1 MAENFNSNWH
11 LQQNSSNI
19 CDIIVFFELIVSNAE
34 HTKQKIIET
43 AAIIFNQNGYV
54 GTSIADIVKSTGVHK
69 SGIYKHFK
77 SKDEIA
83 VAAFDYSLG
92 LIVAA
97 AIDRVGQEETA
108 IDRLLA
114 FVNTF
119 KGFTTEPICVGGC
132 PVLNLAVESDDTHP
146 GLRLHVQNAV
156 NGVRALI
163 GSIVELGIRQGEI
176 VVNTDIEQVSTIIF
190 VTIEGAIMMSKLYG
204 NDVYLDRA
212 ILHLHQYIDDLQI
225 RSW

>member
-1 MAENFNSNWH
+1 
-11 LQQNSSNI
+11 
-19 CDIIVFFELIVSNAE
+19 VSNAE

-43 AAIIFNQNGYV
+43 AATIFNQNGYI

-69 SGIYKHFK
+69 GGIYKHFK

-92 LIVAA
+92 LIVET
-97 AIDRVGQEETA
+97 AIDRVGKEETA
-108 IDRLLA
+108 IERLLA

-132 PVLNLAVESDDTHP
+132 PVLNMAVESDDTHP
-146 GLRLHVQNAV
+146 RLRLHVQTAV
-156 NGVRALI
+156 NGIRALI

-176 VVNTDIEQVSTIIF
+176 VANTDIEQVSTIIF

-204 NDVYLDRA
+204 NDIYLDRA
-212 ILHLHQYIDDLQI
+212 IIHLHQYIHDLQI
-225 RSW
+225 RSQ

>member
-1 MAENFNSNWH
+1 M
-11 LQQNSSNI
+11 
-19 CDIIVFFELIVSNAE
+19 SNAE

-54 GTSIADIVKSTGVHK
+54 GTSIADIVKSTGIHK
-69 SGIYKHFK
+69 GGIYKHFK

-176 VVNTDIEQVSTIIF
+176 VVSTDIEQVSTIIF

-212 ILHLHQYIDDLQI
+212 ILHLHRYIQDLQI
-225 RSW
+225 R

>member
-1 MAENFNSNWH
+1 M
-11 LQQNSSNI
+11 
-19 CDIIVFFELIVSNAE
+19 SNAE
-34 HTKQKIIET
+34 HTKQRIIET

-54 GTSIADIVKSTGVHK
+54 GTSIADIVRSTGIHK
-69 SGIYKHFK
+69 GGIYKHFK

-83 VAAFDYSLG
+83 VAAFDHSLG
-92 LIVAA
+92 LIVTA

-108 IDRLLA
+108 IDRLIA

-132 PVLNLAVESDDTHP
+132 PVLNMAVESDDTHP
-146 GLRLHVQNAV
+146 GMRIHVQNAV
-156 NGVRALI
+156 NGIRALI

-176 VVNTDIEQVSTIIF
+176 VANTDIEQVSTIIF
-190 VTIEGAIMMSKLYG
+190 VTIEGAILMSKLYS

-212 ILHLHQYIDDLQI
+212 IAHLHQYIYDLRIQ
-225 RSW
+225 

>member
-1 MAENFNSNWH
+1 M
-11 LQQNSSNI
+11 
-19 CDIIVFFELIVSNAE
+19 SNAE

-43 AAIIFNQNGYV
+43 AAIIFNQNGYI

-92 LIVAA
+92 LIVTA
-97 AIDRVGQEETA
+97 AIDQVGKEETA

-114 FVNTF
+114 FVDTF
-119 KGFTTEPICVGGC
+119 KGFVTEPICVGGC
-132 PVLNLAVESDDTHP
+132 PVLNMAVESDDTHP
-146 GLRLHVQNAV
+146 GLRVHVQTAV
-156 NGVRALI
+156 NGLRALI

-176 VVNTDIEQVSTIIF
+176 ISSTDIEQVSTVIF
-190 VTIEGAIMMSKLYG
+190 VTIEGAIMMSKLYN

-212 ILHLHQYIDDLQI
+212 ILHLHRYIHDLQI
-225 RSW
+225 R

>member
-1 MAENFNSNWH
+1 M
-11 LQQNSSNI
+11 
-19 CDIIVFFELIVSNAE
+19 SNAE

-54 GTSIADIVKSTGVHK
+54 GTSIADIAKSTGIHK
-69 SGIYKHFK
+69 GGIYKHFK

-176 VVNTDIEQVSTIIF
+176 VVSTDIEQVSTIIF

-212 ILHLHQYIDDLQI
+212 ILHLHRYIHDLQI
-225 RSW
+225 R

>member
-1 MAENFNSNWH
+1 M
-11 LQQNSSNI
+11 
-19 CDIIVFFELIVSNAE
+19 SNAE

-69 SGIYKHFK
+69 GGIYKHFK

-119 KGFTTEPICVGGC
+119 KGFTSEPICVGGC

-225 RSW
+225 RS

>member
-1 MAENFNSNWH
+1 M
-11 LQQNSSNI
+11 
-19 CDIIVFFELIVSNAE
+19 SNAKN
-34 HTKQKIIET
+34 TKQKIIET
-43 AAIIFNQNGYV
+43 AATIFNKNGYV
-54 GTSIADIVKSTGVHK
+54 GTSIADIVKSTGIHK

-92 LIVAA
+92 LIVSAV
-97 AIDRVGQEETA
+97 IDRVGQEETA

-132 PVLNLAVESDDTHP
+132 PVLNMAVESDDTHP
-146 GLRLHVQNAV
+146 GLRLHVQTAV

-176 VVNTDIEQVSTIIF
+176 VANTDIEQVSTIIF

-225 RSW
+225 RSG

>member
-1 MAENFNSNWH
+1 M
-11 LQQNSSNI
+11 
-19 CDIIVFFELIVSNAE
+19 SNAE

-69 SGIYKHFK
+69 GGIYKHFK

-176 VVNTDIEQVSTIIF
+176 VTNTDIEQVSTIIF

-212 ILHLHQYIDDLQI
+212 ILHLHQYIQDLQI
-225 RSW
+225 R

>member
-1 MAENFNSNWH
+1 M
-11 LQQNSSNI
+11 
-19 CDIIVFFELIVSNAE
+19 SNAE

-69 SGIYKHFK
+69 GGIYKHFK

-97 AIDRVGQEETA
+97 AIDRVGREETA

-176 VVNTDIEQVSTIIF
+176 VANTDIEQVSTIIF

-225 RSW
+225 RS

>member
-1 MAENFNSNWH
+1 M
-11 LQQNSSNI
+11 
-19 CDIIVFFELIVSNAE
+19 SNAE
-34 HTKQKIIET
+34 QTKQRIIET
-43 AAIIFNQNGYV
+43 AAIIFNQNGYI

-69 SGIYKHFK
+69 GGIYKHFK

-97 AIDRVGQEETA
+97 AIDRVGKEETA
-108 IDRLLA
+108 IDRLIA

-132 PVLNLAVESDDTHP
+132 PVLNMAVESDDTHP
-146 GLRLHVQNAV
+146 QMRIHVQNAV
-156 NGVRALI
+156 NGIRALI

-176 VVNTDIEQVSTIIF
+176 VASTDIEQVSTIIF

-212 ILHLHQYIDDLQI
+212 ISHLHQYIYDLQI
-225 RSW
+225 RSHSVSGRES

>member
-1 MAENFNSNWH
+1 M
-11 LQQNSSNI
+11 
-19 CDIIVFFELIVSNAE
+19 SNAE

-54 GTSIADIVKSTGVHK
+54 GTSIADIVKSTGVNK
-69 SGIYKHFK
+69 GGIYKHFK
-77 SKDEIA
+77 TKDEIA

-176 VVNTDIEQVSTIIF
+176 VANTDIEQVSTIIF

-212 ILHLHQYIDDLQI
+212 ILHLHQYIQDLQI
-225 RSW
+225 R

>member
-1 MAENFNSNWH
+1 M
-11 LQQNSSNI
+11 
-19 CDIIVFFELIVSNAE
+19 SNAE

-54 GTSIADIVKSTGVHK
+54 GTSITDIVKSTGVHK
-69 SGIYKHFK
+69 GGIYKHFK

-212 ILHLHQYIDDLQI
+212 ILHLHQYIHDLQI
-225 RSW
+225 RS

>member
-1 MAENFNSNWH
+1 M
-11 LQQNSSNI
+11 LQNSSNI
-19 CDIIVFFELIVSNAE
+19 CDVIVFFEFIVSNAE

-176 VVNTDIEQVSTIIF
+176 VANTDIEQVSKIIF

-212 ILHLHQYIDDLQI
+212 ILHLHQYIQDLQI
-225 RSW
+225 R

>member
-1 MAENFNSNWH
+1 M
-11 LQQNSSNI
+11 
-19 CDIIVFFELIVSNAE
+19 SNAE

-43 AAIIFNQNGYV
+43 AAIIFNQNGYF

-69 SGIYKHFK
+69 GGIYKHFK

-176 VVNTDIEQVSTIIF
+176 VVSTDIEQVSTIIF

-212 ILHLHQYIDDLQI
+212 ILHLHRYIHDLQI
-225 RSW
+225 R